1 MDTKKTPNHTALT
14 PAQMAEQTGVSIE
27 TLRYY
32 EREGLLQ
39 RVERATNGHRRY
51 SSADKHWVEI
61 LRCLRDTGMSIEAL
75 RTYCQLGE
83 QGVHTQPERLAL
95 LEEHKRLVLD
105 EIETKKQAIER
116 IDHKI
121 QYYTEQISMAGAT
134 AKATQPIKGAPY
146 ER

>member
-1 MDTKKTPNHTALT
+1 MSTNKTAEHTPLT
-14 PAQMAEQTGVSIE
+14 PAQMADQTGVSIE

-39 RVERATNGHRRY
+39 PVKRATNGHRRY
-51 SSADKHWVEI
+51 SSADRHWVEI

-75 RTYCQLGE
+75 RTYCRLGE

-95 LEEHKRLVLD
+95 LEEHKRLVLA
-105 EIETKKQAIER
+105 EIESKKQAIKL

-121 QYYTEQISMAGAT
+121 HYYTEQISAVKT
-134 AKATQPIKGAPY
+134 HPKGSTH
-146 ER
+146 E